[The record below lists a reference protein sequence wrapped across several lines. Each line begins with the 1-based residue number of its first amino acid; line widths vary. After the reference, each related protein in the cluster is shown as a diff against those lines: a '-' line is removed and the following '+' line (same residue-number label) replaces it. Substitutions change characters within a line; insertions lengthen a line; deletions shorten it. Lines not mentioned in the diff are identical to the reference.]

1 MLGAQYIFQIVD
13 RVAVLLLYRY
23 KRVKTSR
30 ITALNI
36 RKLYVYCVYFKLY
49 DYFEWSPAVSLNNNA
64 QHLEIFLQTEDSRT
78 KEIKP
83 FTENSEDKYFP
94 EQTKLIEKQQ
104 QRFTNRYLIPEFI
117 SIGMNNG
124 LKSRLDM
131 GKTKGDGNA
140 IALVSVSGVGR
151 ILVRGRP

>member
-1 MLGAQYIFQIVD
+1 M
-13 RVAVLLLYRY
+13 
-23 KRVKTSR
+23 
-30 ITALNI
+30 
-36 RKLYVYCVYFKLY
+36 
-49 DYFEWSPAVSLNNNA
+49 
-64 QHLEIFLQTEDSRT
+64 QTEDSRT

-140 IALVSVSGVGR
+140 IALVSVSGVAR